1 MQRSKTLD
9 QRKSSKNLNW
19 KQASRS
25 IDLSRYKESQLTLGG
40 NGTTVLLLLGLLGVR
55 EVRDDGCDALGRG
68 TLTGVD
74 HDQEL
79 HEGVVDLGGSRLD
92 NVDILVTDRDT

>member
-1 MQRSKTLD
+1 M
-9 QRKSSKNLNW
+9 
-19 KQASRS
+19 
-25 IDLSRYKESQLTLGG
+25 
-40 NGTTVLLLLGLLGVR
+40 LLLLGLLRVR

-68 TLTGVD
+68 TLAGID

-92 NVDILVTDRDT
+92 DVDILVTDRDT